1 VGQAGALWARPVAGQ
16 TRRSVLHELAA
27 GFAAPAETAAIPIVD
42 CHIHLFDQTRP
53 QGAPYSGGPTNKE
66 PALPARY
73 RRLAAPLGVVA
84 AIEIEASPWIED
96 NLWVL
101 EVEEKDP
108 MMVGTIGDLQPE
120 KPEFKEYLDR
130 YRKNKLFLGIRYGNL
145 WGYNLVEQLSNP
157 TFVDGLK
164 LLQQAGM
171 TMDTANPRADLIE
184 AILRVNDKL
193 PELRIV
199 FDHLPGLL
207 PRLQGAART
216 AVEANLRE
224 MAKRPTVYIKVSQVM
239 RMVDG
244 KPATDPAV
252 YKPTLDFFFDTFGED
267 KLIYGSDWPNAAAV
281 DNLPTIVKIVK
292 DYFETKSR
300 AAAEKYFWKNSL
312 AAYKWTRRD
321 AGQPQ

>member
-1 VGQAGALWARPVAGQ
+1 MSDLS
-16 TRRSVLHELAA
+16 RRSFFATAVAA
-27 GFAAPAETAAIPIVD
+27 GFSSQAQTAPVPIVD

-53 QGAPYSGGPTNKE
+53 QGAPYFGGGSNKD

-73 RRLAAPLGVVA
+73 RRLAQALGVVA

-108 MMVGTIGDLQPE
+108 MMVGTIGNLQPE
-120 KPEFKEYLDR
+120 KPEFKDYLER
-130 YRKNKLFLGIRYGNL
+130 YRKNRLFLGVRYGNL
-145 WGYNLVEQLSNP
+145 WGYNLVEQVSNP
-157 TFVDGLK
+157 TFIEGLE
-164 LLQQAGM
+164 LLQQAGL
-171 TMDTANPRADLIE
+171 TMDTANPRPDLID
-184 AILRVNDKL
+184 AILRVNDKI

-199 FDHLPGLL
+199 FDHLPSLL

-224 MAKRPTVYIKVSQVM
+224 MAKRPTIYVKVSQVM
-239 RMVDG
+239 RMVDT
-244 KPATDPAV
+244 KPSTDPAV

-267 KLIYGSDWPNAAAV
+267 KLIFGSDWPNGAAV
-281 DNLPTIVKIVK
+281 DNLPTVVRIVR

-300 AAAEKYFWKNSL
+300 AAAEKYFWRNSL
-312 AAYKWTRRD
+312 AAYRWIRRD
-321 AGQPQ
+321 ASQPQ